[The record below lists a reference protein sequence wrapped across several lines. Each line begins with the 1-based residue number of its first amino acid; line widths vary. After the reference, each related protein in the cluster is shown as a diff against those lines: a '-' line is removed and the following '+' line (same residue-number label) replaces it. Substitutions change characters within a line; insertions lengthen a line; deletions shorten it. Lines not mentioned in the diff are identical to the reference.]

1 MPRAIRKW
9 LLRNREGVPADLVVF
24 LGFPVVAR
32 SRGQHVMA
40 MGCETVWNEIL
51 PDLRRRGANI
61 IEAIHE

>member
-9 LLRNREGVPADLVVF
+9 LLRQPEGVPADLVVF
-24 LGFPVVAR
+24 LGHPVVAR

-40 MGCETVWNEIL
+40 LGCETVWKEIL
-51 PDLRRRGANI
+51 PELRRRGTNI